1 MPQSGIKDIT
11 NQKLNQSSIPGSDM
25 NDFTES
31 SFGDFYQ
38 SKPPKN
44 AIASF
49 IYYNGVENPIKIVKN
64 SSKLEKDLIITADFD
79 IVADNPLKPA
89 ISRKSGIKHHSI
101 SIQSNNIKSINK
113 IGDEKSVENSVTQV
127 GSNNPHRRGMSM
139 RTNAPNF
146 HKNATLKE
154 IASKKT
160 LEIKDPKVIK
170 NKPEPEK
177 KPNQVLRLTQQKVFN
192 VGFFF

>member
-1 MPQSGIKDIT
+1 M
-11 NQKLNQSSIPGSDM
+11 
-25 NDFTES
+25 
-31 SFGDFYQ
+31 SF
-38 SKPPKN
+38 
-44 AIASF
+44 A
-49 IYYNGVENPIKIVKN
+49 
-64 SSKLEKDLIITADFD
+64 
-79 IVADNPLKPA
+79 
-89 ISRKSGIKHHSI
+89 
-101 SIQSNNIKSINK
+101 NIKSINK
-113 IGDEKSVENSVTQV
+113 IGDEKSVENSVTQA

-177 KPNQVLRLTQQKVFN
+177 KPNQVLVGKEKVTLKNFYKQ
-192 VGFFF
+192 VFLEKIQGEKK